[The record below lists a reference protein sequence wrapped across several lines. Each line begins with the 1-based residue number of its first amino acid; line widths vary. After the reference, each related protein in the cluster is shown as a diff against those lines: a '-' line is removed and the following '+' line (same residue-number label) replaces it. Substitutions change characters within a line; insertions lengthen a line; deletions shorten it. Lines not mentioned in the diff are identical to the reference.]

1 MLTEFSDSILITEQL
16 IEAVEGLSG
25 IGLEQFTFMLY
36 QRLHHLTAPRL
47 RLDHAD
53 PHALIELANF
63 VLQPAKVAREH

>member
-1 MLTEFSDSILITEQL
+1 MLTELSDSILITEQL

-25 IGLEQFTFMLY
+25 IGWAFTFMLY
-36 QRLHHLTAPRL
+36 QRLHHFTAPRL